1 MLKLCGFV
9 ALCIGALGCQP
20 GYIKAGDLEAKG
32 QGPSACRK
40 SCEDLGMRMTA
51 LVLVG
56 NTLPGCVCQPV
67 VKQEPAP
74 LPGIAPTNQAGPSAS
89 AASAEEGAAASSTG
103 YVVIAAAAAAAREQ
117 QRQQQQQQQQKK

>member
-1 MLKLCGFV
+1 MLKLCAFL
-9 ALCIGALGCQP
+9 ALCIAGLGCQP
-20 GYIKAGDLEAKG
+20 GYIKANELEAQG

-67 VKQEPAP
+67 VKQQP
-74 LPGIAPTNQAGPSAS
+74 LPGVAPTPAAIQTGP
-89 AASAEEGAAASSTG
+89 AAAAEDGAAASTTG
-103 YVVIAAAAAAAREQ
+103 YVVLAAAAAAAREQ

>member
-1 MLKLCGFV
+1 MIKLCGFV

-20 GYIKAGDLEAKG
+20 GYIKAGELEAQG

-56 NTLPGCVCQPV
+56 NTLPGCVCQPL

-74 LPGIAPTNQAGPSAS
+74 LPGIAPTNQTGPSAS
-89 AASAEEGAAASSTG
+89 AEDGAAASTTG